1 MMEPRSTHARKEYEQ
16 DALDESRVDRDPI
29 RQFAA
34 WYDAAVAAGILEPEA
49 MTLSTATPDGRP
61 SARIVL
67 LRGFDP
73 RGFCFFTNYE
83 SRKGRELEANPHAAL
98 TFHWAALERQVR
110 IEGRVERTTAAESDA
125 YFTSRPSASR
135 IGAWSSPQSAV
146 IAGRDALAQ
155 LFDRFRAEHPDDAAI
170 PRPDHWG
177 GYRLVPDRIEFWQ
190 GRPSRLHDR
199 LRFSR
204 ETSDTWLLERLAP

>member
-1 MMEPRSTHARKEYEQ
+1 MESRSTHARKEYEQ
-16 DALDESRVDRDPI
+16 DALDESRVAPDPI

-34 WYDAAVAAGILEPEA
+34 WYDEAVAAGILEPEA

-67 LRGFDP
+67 LRGFDT

-125 YFTSRPSASR
+125 YFTSRPSTSR

-146 IAGRDALAQ
+146 IADRAALEQ
-155 LFDRFRAEHPDDAAI
+155 LFERFRAEHPDDTAI

-177 GYRLVPDRIEFWQ
+177 GYRLVAERIEFWQ

-199 LRFSR
+199 LRFTR
-204 ETSDTWLLERLAP
+204 ESANAWLLERLAP

>member
-1 MMEPRSTHARKEYEQ
+1 MEPRATHARKEYEQ
-16 DALDESRVDRDPI
+16 GGLDETTVDRDPI

-34 WYDAAVAAGILEPEA
+34 WYDAAVAAAVPEPEA

-67 LRGFDP
+67 LRGFDD

-83 SRKGRELEANPHAAL
+83 SRKGRELAENPHAAL
-98 TFHWAALERQVR
+98 TFHWAELERQVR

-125 YFTSRPSASR
+125 YFKSRPSTSR
-135 IGAWSSPQSAV
+135 IGAWSSPQSEV
-146 IAGRDALAQ
+146 IPDRESLER
-155 LFDRFRAEHPDDAAI
+155 LFARFRAEHPDDTTI
-170 PRPDHWG
+170 PRPIGWG
-177 GYRLVPDRIEFWQ
+177 GFRLIPERIEFWQ

-199 LRFSR
+199 LRFRHDASGG
-204 ETSDTWLLERLAP
+204 WILERLAP